1 MADFAYN
8 TMMYH
13 VPTHIVAGLV
23 GFDLTRL
30 ILPTEA
36 EYIVAYCSRTG
47 VTGIAGYPF
56 HIAFNFFRL
65 AAISHGIKGRVI
77 RSPAA
82 SAQAALHTEI
92 FPEIASID
100 VRVMR

>member
-8 TMMYH
+8 AMMYH
-13 VPTHIVAGLV
+13 MPSHIVAGLV

-30 ILPTEA
+30 ILPTGV
-36 EYIVAYCSRTG
+36 EYVVAYYSRTG
-47 VTGIAGYPF
+47 VTGIGGYPF

-65 AAISHGIKGRVI
+65 AAIFHGIKGRVI

-92 FPEIASID
+92 FPKIASID